1 MLYGEIQTTLI
12 SSLKEKKRKRKR
24 EGEEEEEEAKS
35 RTLFTLIFVSAD
47 LIAPRA
53 TGSNDNLHIKR

>member
-24 EGEEEEEEAKS
+24 EGEEEEEAKS